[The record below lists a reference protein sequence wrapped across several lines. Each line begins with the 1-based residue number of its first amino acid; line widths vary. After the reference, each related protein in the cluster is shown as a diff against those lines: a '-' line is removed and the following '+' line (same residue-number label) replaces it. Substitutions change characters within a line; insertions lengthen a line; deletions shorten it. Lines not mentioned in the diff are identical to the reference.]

1 VIRGLSNSK
10 NGIIQAVSGYSF
22 DETIERLRSIIVEH
36 GLTIFAMIDFSGDAS
51 RVGLDMKPT
60 RLFIFGNP
68 KAGTPLMVV
77 APTLAIDFPL
87 KTLVAEDENGKVIM
101 SYNSIDYLKERHNIP
116 EALLKNVTG
125 IVSIVDSVS
134 K

>member
-1 VIRGLSNSK
+1 MIRGLSNSK